1 MQTFNR
7 YMIKELV
14 QTFLISLF
22 AMGILFVIVGLVRVA
37 MQKNIPLSQ
46 VPQLAL
52 FTMFEMSPIVIP
64 MALLLS
70 ASLFF
75 ARMAG
80 NNEVIALKS
89 LGIPPWRFLLPV
101 MVFGVLVSF
110 VTVWM
115 NEMAIWGRSG
125 IASVIYHA
133 AEEIILGEL
142 RTTHSLTS
150 PDKRFSMVVN
160 GVENRRLIMPSITIK
175 SDAGE
180 STTIEAQSAQLK
192 IDFEA
197 KELAVTLSEVKLN
210 VNNSISYSSD
220 NQVFRHPLSGIM
232 QFADDNA
239 KLRPSDM
246 RLADIPRA
254 IVECE
259 SEIMDNQRILAFNHA
274 LAAAMGAS
282 DAWSSEEIIRLNKEI
297 DTQLRAIERLRVE
310 PPRRWATGFSCI
322 CFIFV
327 GAPFAIWLGQRGV
340 SDGFSSFFACFIPIL
355 LIYYPL
361 LMFGLQKAKHGTLPP
376 NSVWIANLCIVLVGI
391 WFMRKIHRY

>member
-1 MQTFNR
+1 M
-7 YMIKELV
+7 L
-14 QTFLISLF
+14 
-22 AMGILFVIVGLVRVA
+22 
-37 MQKNIPLSQ
+37 
-46 VPQLAL
+46 
-52 FTMFEMSPIVIP
+52 EMSPIVLP

-70 ASLFF
+70 TSLFF

-101 MVFGVLVSF
+101 MIFGVLVSF

-115 NEMAIWGRSG
+115 NEMAILGRSG

-150 PDKRFSMVVN
+150 PDGTLNMVVK
-160 GVENRRLIMPSITIK
+160 GVENRKLIMPSITIK
-175 SDAGE
+175 TDSGE
-180 STTIEAQSAQLK
+180 STTIEAQSAELK
-192 IDFEA
+192 IDFEE
-197 KELAVTLSEVKLN
+197 KELTVTLSEVKLN
-210 VNNSISYSSD
+210 VKDGISYSSD

-232 QFADDNA
+232 RLPDDGT

-246 RLADIPRA
+246 RLVDIPRA
-254 IVECE
+254 ITNCKD
-259 SEIMDNQRILAFNHA
+259 EILTRQRILAFNYTF
-274 LAAAMGAS
+274 AAAMGAS
-282 DAWSSEEIIRLNKEI
+282 DAWSNDEIIKLNAEI
-297 DTQLRAIERLRVE
+297 ASQKKLIERLKVE

-322 CFIFV
+322 CFIFI
-327 GAPFAIWLGQRGV
+327 GAPFAIWLGQKGV

-361 LMFGLQKAKHGTLPP
+361 LMFGLQNAKHNNLPA
-376 NSVWIANLCIVLVGI
+376 NSVWIANFCIVIVGI

>member
-1 MQTFNR
+1 
-7 YMIKELV
+7 MIKELV
-14 QTFLISLF
+14 QTFLISLV
-22 AMGILFVIVGLVRVA
+22 AMGILFLIVGLVRVA
-37 MQKNIPLSQ
+37 MERNFPISQ
-46 VPQLAL
+46 VLQLAP
-52 FTMFEMSPIVIP
+52 FTMLEMSPIVIP

-70 ASLFF
+70 TSLFF
-75 ARMAG
+75 AKMAG

-101 MVFGVLVSF
+101 MVLGILVSF
-110 VTVWM
+110 ITVWM

-133 AEEIILGEL
+133 AEEIILGQL

-150 PDKRFSMVVN
+150 PDGKLTIVVK

-175 SDAGE
+175 SGNDE

-197 KELAVTLSEVKLN
+197 QELTVTLSEVKLD
-210 VNNSISYSSD
+210 VKGSISYSSD
-220 NQVFRHPLSGIM
+220 NQIFRHPLSGIM
-232 QFADDNA
+232 QLPSDGS

-246 RLADIPRA
+246 RLVDIPRA
-254 IVECE
+254 IMECRG
-259 SEIMDNQRILAFNHA
+259 EILSNRKVLAFNYA
-274 LAAAMGAS
+274 LAGMMGAS
-282 DAWSSEEIIRLNKEI
+282 DAWSSAEIVRLNENIEEKMR
-297 DTQLRAIERLRVE
+297 LIERLQVE

-322 CFIFV
+322 CFMFI

-355 LIYYPL
+355 LLYYPL
-361 LMFGLQKAKHGTLPP
+361 LMFGLQKAKHGSLPA
-376 NSVWIANLCIVLVGI
+376 NSVWIANICIVIVGI
-391 WFMRKIHRY
+391 WFMRKIHRF